1 VRVTGG
7 SQRPSYDEHM
17 TRIRLFAWV
26 TILATIAILLLL
38 VRDGV
43 QQPDAAELLF
53 WIALL
58 MSAELLPVSLGY
70 ETQVTMSFP
79 ITLAA
84 AIHFHT
90 DPAIAMLIAGLGS
103 FDIREVRRQ
112 VPLYHALF
120 NRAQLMLSVGA
131 AAGVINLFRTDP
143 FDFPIGVAAVALA
156 AVVHVAINLGLVS
169 LWIDV
174 LHAVPLSEAFRNLF
188 PRPVGGFVLS
198 QTVLAGLGAATAAA
212 FEEIGFFV
220 VLFLIPL
227 LFARLSIL
235 GARAQQ
241 ELGERV
247 RLQQGALLEATEKVF
262 QERENERKRIAEDIH
277 DSSLQ
282 MLAAAAYGC
291 GNTAAFIEAGRHE
304 MAHDAVISAREAI
317 DDAIKGLRES
327 LVDLRRSTV
336 EEGGLVETIRNYA
349 HQLSTLW
356 GAEVR
361 IEGGVSREPPIP
373 VALAAFQILQEGL
386 VNALKHSHGST
397 VVVKI
402 SDIDNMV
409 HIVVEDEG
417 PGFDPTSEVGRD
429 HVGMRLMKER
439 AARVGGRIEIDS
451 RPGSGTRLE
460 AVLPGGVGA

>member
-1 VRVTGG
+1 M
-7 SQRPSYDEHM
+7 S
-17 TRIRLFAWV
+17 RIRLLAWAV
-26 TILATIAILLLL
+26 IAGTAGLLLL
-38 VRDGV
+38 LARDGLGA
-43 QQPDAAELLF
+43 QDPAELLF

-84 AIHFHT
+84 AIHFHQH
-90 DPAIAMLIAGLGS
+90 PAIAMLIAGLGS

-112 VPLYHALF
+112 VPVYHALF
-120 NRAQLMLSVGA
+120 NRAQLMLAVGA
-131 AAGVINLFRTDP
+131 ASGVVNIFGRNP
-143 FDFPIGVAAVALA
+143 FDFPLGMLAVALA
-156 AVVHVAINLGLVS
+156 AVVHVGINLGLVS

-174 LHAVPLSEAFRNLF
+174 VHAVPLSEALRNLF
-188 PRPVGGFVLS
+188 PKPAGGFILS

-212 FEEIGFFV
+212 YEHIGFFV

-247 RLQQGALLEATEKVF
+247 RIQQGALLEATERVF

-291 GNTAAFIEAGRHE
+291 GNTSAFIEAGRVD
-304 MAHDAVISAREAI
+304 MAQDAVTSAREAI

-327 LVDLRRSTV
+327 LVDLRRSSV

-356 GAEVR
+356 GADVR
-361 IEGGVSREPPIP
+361 IEDDVAREPPIP

-397 VVVKI
+397 VVVRI
-402 SDIDNMV
+402 SDVDNMV

-417 PGFDPTSEVGRD
+417 PGFDPSSEVGQD

-451 RPGSGTRLE
+451 RPGSGTKLK